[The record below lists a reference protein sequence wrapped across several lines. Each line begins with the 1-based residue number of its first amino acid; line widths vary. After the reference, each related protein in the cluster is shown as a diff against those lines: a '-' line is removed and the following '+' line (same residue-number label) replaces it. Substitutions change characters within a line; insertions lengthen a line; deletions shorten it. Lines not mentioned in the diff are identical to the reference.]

1 HPEQERSGMG
11 FAVMQ
16 TFMDELQVDSAPGKG
31 TTVRM
36 RKRIHAG
43 GSL

>member
-1 HPEQERSGMG
+1 PEQERSGMG

-16 TFMDELQVDSAPGKG
+16 TFMDDLQVESAPGKG

-36 RKRIHAG
+36 RKRIRAG